1 MVSFTKHHVLQMNS
15 LNTLF
20 TPTPIPNDT
29 LTLLVE
35 LWIGKLYS
43 PTEATTY
50 MSSPAFR
57 TKKKQERILVHQIL
71 IEC

>member
-43 PTEATTY
+43 PTEAPTY

-57 TKKKQERILVHQIL
+57 TKKNRREYSCTRF
-71 IEC
+71 